1 MRRTACLAVAA
12 GLSLAMDVAVTGLAI
27 AQDSKNVRASSPVAA
42 QTSEPAQMPA
52 WIVTCSNANPA
63 GELRCRAQQTL
74 SVTQTRQ
81 RLVSVSFE
89 RGVGGRLQ
97 GRVALP
103 HGVQIPPGIDVWVD
117 DGKRRTIP
125 IVSADENGSYADL
138 PGDQEFI
145 SSLKSGATLRIKAKT
160 ISNDDLVMEL
170 TLTSVSS
177 ALKLVENDHKG

>member
-1 MRRTACLAVAA
+1 MKRTAFFALIA
-12 GLSLAMDVAVTGLAI
+12 GFSLGIVVSVTDGAI
-27 AQDSKNVRASSPVAA
+27 AQDGKNVRASSPAVS
-42 QTSEPAQMPA
+42 QTPEPGQMPA
-52 WIVTCSNANPA
+52 WLVTCSNANAA

-89 RGVGGRLQ
+89 HGVGGRVQ

-103 HGVQIPPGIDVWVD
+103 HGVQIPPGVDVWVD
-117 DGKRRTIP
+117 EGKRRTIP

-145 SSLKSGATLRIKAKT
+145 SSLKSGSTMRIKAKT
-160 ISNDDLVMEL
+160 VSNDDLVMEL
-170 TLTSVSS
+170 TLSAISS
-177 ALKLVENDHKG
+177 ALKLVENGKN